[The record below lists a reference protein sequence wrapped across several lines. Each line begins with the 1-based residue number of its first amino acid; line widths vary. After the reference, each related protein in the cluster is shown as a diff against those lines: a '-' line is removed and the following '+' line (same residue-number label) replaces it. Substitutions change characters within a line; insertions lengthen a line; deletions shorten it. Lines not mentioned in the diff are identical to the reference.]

1 MCIISLSLPIG
12 FLNKIYNIQ
21 LSLNFRQIMN
31 VLLVWICPKYCTGH
45 ILKYI
50 FVFTWSPNLPG
61 LPVFLFIF
69 NLIILKPH
77 NNLWERQ
84 NKYFLIWFYRWEN
97 WYSAVSETGPLQVCG
112 FLLMQLVI
120 YMAET
125 TSRSSHCWSRALAF
139 TVISWEVIQ
148 EW

>member
-50 FVFTWSPNLPG
+50 FVFEVQIYLG
-61 LPVFLFIF
+61 FLYFYLFF
-69 NLIILKPH
+69 NQIILKPH
-77 NNLWERQ
+77 NNLWGRTSI
-84 NKYFLIWFYRWEN
+84 FLFDFIDEKTDILQYQKP
-97 WYSAVSETGPLQVCG
+97 GPLQVCG